1 MHFHFAK
8 GLICFFMFEIIFGLV
23 GCWLLLELKTSRS
36 DGVLV
41 KDLHPYRKIMQF
53 VMPTRTESVV
63 FFDVNI
69 NTEKLLPYLNKAKVE
84 QGATLL
90 HVIVAALNRGLE
102 QNPKLNR
109 FVMGRR
115 IYQRK
120 GRAITFSAK
129 RKKGQASSKLAMVK
143 MDMKDQ
149 EPFTEIVTRIN
160 RKLGV
165 ERSDAETYADKEYAM
180 FNLLPRPVLLVA
192 VKLFRLL
199 DYYNLLPGF
208 FIEGDALYAS
218 AIVTN
223 LGSLQMAPGYHHL
236 YEWGNC
242 PLFVMVGAMEER
254 VCVKD
259 GKMSHQKIL
268 PIRLSYDDRVEDGLT
283 ARKCIE
289 DVVAIIED
297 PAAFF
302 LD

>member
-1 MHFHFAK
+1 
-8 GLICFFMFEIIFGLV
+8 
-23 GCWLLLELKTSRS
+23 
-36 DGVLV
+36 
-41 KDLHPYRKIMQF
+41 
-53 VMPTRTESVV
+53 
-63 FFDVNI
+63 
-69 NTEKLLPYLNKAKVE
+69 
-84 QGATLL
+84 
-90 HVIVAALNRGLE
+90 
-102 QNPKLNR
+102 
-109 FVMGRR
+109 
-115 IYQRK
+115 
-120 GRAITFSAK
+120 
-129 RKKGQASSKLAMVK
+129 

-259 GKMSHQKIL
+259 GKMSHQKIV
-268 PIRLSYDDRVEDGLT
+268 PMRLSYDDRVEDGLT